1 MFKFAH
7 SLSIAFGFMVACV
20 QSVCGIDKPFETSY
34 RFSSENGASAKIS
47 GQILKNLATKGQTAR
62 QDRRNTSPIKLGE
75 FQELSP
81 SVFAELESGII
92 PKSTN
97 KAELKILADVSE
109 FPKDI
114 KKEKAHRIRAP

>member
-20 QSVCGIDKPFETSY
+20 QSVCGIDKTFDSPYGLSN
-34 RFSSENGASAKIS
+34 ENRASAKIA

-62 QDRRNTSPIKLGE
+62 QDRCNTSPIKLGE
-75 FQELSP
+75 FQELLP
-81 SVFAELESGII
+81 TVFTEIETGII
-92 PKSTN
+92 PKSTS

-109 FPKDI
+109 IPQN
-114 KKEKAHRIRAP
+114 KKIAKAHRIRAP